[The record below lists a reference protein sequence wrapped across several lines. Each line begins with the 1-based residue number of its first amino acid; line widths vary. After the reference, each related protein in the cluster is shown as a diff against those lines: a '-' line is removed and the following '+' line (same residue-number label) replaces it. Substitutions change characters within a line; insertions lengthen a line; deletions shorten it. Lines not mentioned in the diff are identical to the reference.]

1 MRCRACLLLLALPR
15 AGSLAQRADR
25 AAVVLDAGK
34 QTLTFLDGGGA
45 KLPFSRA
52 LALDRV
58 ARVELALTAPPG
70 KRGAGGAKGYA
81 GIVNRMDDDD
91 DDMTEVA

>member
-1 MRCRACLLLLALPR
+1 MLEAA
-15 AGSLAQRADR
+15 AGVLDAGE
-25 AAVVLDAGK
+25 LDAGK

-81 GIVNRMDDDD
+81 GIVNRMDDDED
-91 DDMTEVA
+91 TTEVA